1 VDDVLQL
8 VGLVAEVDVHVDQAG
23 LEAGDRGLE
32 VLGAVPEVEGDLVA
46 GLHAAGAQRG
56 GEIVRPSRE
65 GGPADGVIAVE
76 ERRALAG
83 DGGAE
88 RVEDVTEIPAHGG
101 RHSADTS
108 AGASRGRGVAVSRAS
123 SGKDDLHA
131 LAARETHPLDRE
143 AERGELAGRWI

>member
-1 VDDVLQL
+1 M
-8 VGLVAEVDVHVDQAG
+8 DQAG

-101 RHSADTS
+101 RHSAETS
-108 AGASRGRGVAVSRAS
+108 AGASRGRAS
-123 SGKDDLHA
+123 PGKDDLHA

-143 AERGELAGRWI
+143 AERGELAGRWIPGARRPEPAER